1 MLIVGKANVLILSE
15 WYDFKEM
22 AFTKIN
28 FLPSNNRQNVKFE
41 IYSSVLN
48 MVYIIPSIALTI
60 QHNYLYQTMN
70 DNVRRVLTT
79 LKINI

>member
-22 AFTKIN
+22 VFTKIN
-28 FLPSNNRQNVKFE
+28 FLPSNNRQNVIFE

-48 MVYIIPSIALTI
+48 MVSIIPSIALTI
-60 QHNYLYQTMN
+60 QHIYIRL
-70 DNVRRVLTT
+70 
-79 LKINI
+79 

>member
-22 AFTKIN
+22 VFTKIN
-28 FLPSNNRQNVKFE
+28 FLPSNNRQNVIFE

-48 MVYIIPSIALTI
+48 MVFIIPSIALTI
-60 QHNYLYQTMN
+60 QHIYIRL
-70 DNVRRVLTT
+70 
-79 LKINI
+79 

>member
-22 AFTKIN
+22 VFTKIN
-28 FLPSNNRQNVKFE
+28 FLPSNNRQNVKFD

-48 MVYIIPSIALTI
+48 MVFIMPSIALTI
-60 QHNYLYQTMN
+60 QHIYIRL
-70 DNVRRVLTT
+70 
-79 LKINI
+79 

>member
-22 AFTKIN
+22 VFTKIN
-28 FLPSNNRQNVKFE
+28 FLPSNSRQNVIFE

-48 MVYIIPSIALTI
+48 MVFIIPSIALTI
-60 QHNYLYQTMN
+60 QHIYIRL
-70 DNVRRVLTT
+70 
-79 LKINI
+79 